1 MVNKIIALFSELSC
15 IFCPPKM
22 LVHLNHL
29 YNKLYTERMKK
40 VFASVGDNA
49 YIMSNIYVRGGQK
62 IIIGNNFYCY
72 WGVRIE
78 TYSCHNGMKFNPQII
93 IGNNVSINPDC
104 HIGAITFVGSGIVI
118 YSIFYISV
126 AENIRSYGQLRT
138 IGTTKKQ
145 IKKIVYLEGKKLAGI
160 GIPLGLIAGNLIGYF
175 IIPNGWNWLTSLI
188 MTVVVGIFAFF
199 ITMFSIRTPVK
210 RALRDFAAAGRSC
223 PSNCKAALSTRRGC
237 AVNA

>member
-1 MVNKIIALFSELSC
+1 MRIVNKIIALFSSNSC

-104 HIGAITFVGSGIVI
+104 HIGAINRIEIHDGVLMASRVFITDHFHGKINREELLVSPQKRILFAKGTVI
-118 YSIFYISV
+118 IKKNAWLGEGV
-126 AENIRSYGQLRT
+126 AVMPGVT
-138 IGTTKKQ
+138 IGENSVIGANAVVTKD
-145 IKKIVYLEGKKLAGI
+145 IPDNSIAV
-160 GIPLGLIAGNLIGYF
+160 GIPAKVIKQF
-175 IIPNGWNWLTSLI
+175 
-188 MTVVVGIFAFF
+188 
-199 ITMFSIRTPVK
+199 
-210 RALRDFAAAGRSC
+210 
-223 PSNCKAALSTRRGC
+223 
-237 AVNA
+237 

>member
-1 MVNKIIALFSELSC
+1 MRIVNKIIALFSELSC
-15 IFCPPKM
+15 IFYPPKM

-29 YNKLYTERMKK
+29 YNKLYSERMKK

-104 HIGAITFVGSGIVI
+104 HIGAINRIEIHDGVLMASRVFITDHFHGKINREELLVSPQKRILFAKGTVI
-118 YSIFYISV
+118 IKKNAWLGEGV
-126 AENIRSYGQLRT
+126 AVMPGVT
-138 IGTTKKQ
+138 IGENSVIGANAVVTKD
-145 IKKIVYLEGKKLAGI
+145 IPDNSIAV
-160 GIPLGLIAGNLIGYF
+160 GIPAKVIKQF
-175 IIPNGWNWLTSLI
+175 
-188 MTVVVGIFAFF
+188 
-199 ITMFSIRTPVK
+199 
-210 RALRDFAAAGRSC
+210 
-223 PSNCKAALSTRRGC
+223 
-237 AVNA
+237 

>member
-1 MVNKIIALFSELSC
+1 MRIVNKIIALFSELSC

-62 IIIGNNFYCY
+62 IIIGNNFYCF

-104 HIGAITFVGSGIVI
+104 HIGAINRIEIHDGVLMASRVFITDHFHGKINREELLVSPQKRILFAKGTVI
-118 YSIFYISV
+118 IKKNAWLGEGV
-126 AENIRSYGQLRT
+126 AVMPGVT
-138 IGTTKKQ
+138 IGENSVIGANAVVTKD
-145 IKKIVYLEGKKLAGI
+145 IPDNSIAV
-160 GIPLGLIAGNLIGYF
+160 GIPAKVIKQF
-175 IIPNGWNWLTSLI
+175 
-188 MTVVVGIFAFF
+188 
-199 ITMFSIRTPVK
+199 
-210 RALRDFAAAGRSC
+210 
-223 PSNCKAALSTRRGC
+223 
-237 AVNA
+237 

>member
-1 MVNKIIALFSELSC
+1 MRIVNKIIALFSELSC

-104 HIGAITFVGSGIVI
+104 HIGAINRIEIHDGVLMASRVFITDHFHGKINREELLVSPQKRILFAKGTVI
-118 YSIFYISV
+118 IKKNAWLGEGV
-126 AENIRSYGQLRT
+126 AVMPGVT
-138 IGTTKKQ
+138 IGENSVIGANAVVTKD
-145 IKKIVYLEGKKLAGI
+145 IPDNSIAV
-160 GIPLGLIAGNLIGYF
+160 GIPAKEIKQF
-175 IIPNGWNWLTSLI
+175 
-188 MTVVVGIFAFF
+188 
-199 ITMFSIRTPVK
+199 
-210 RALRDFAAAGRSC
+210 
-223 PSNCKAALSTRRGC
+223 
-237 AVNA
+237 

>member
-1 MVNKIIALFSELSC
+1 MRIVNKIIALFSELSC

-29 YNKLYTERMKK
+29 YNKLYKERMKK

-104 HIGAITFVGSGIVI
+104 HIGAINRIEIHDGVLMASRVFITDHFHGKINREELLVSPQKRILFAKGTVI
-118 YSIFYISV
+118 IKKNAWLGEGV
-126 AENIRSYGQLRT
+126 AVMPGVT
-138 IGTTKKQ
+138 IGENSVIGANAVVTKD
-145 IKKIVYLEGKKLAGI
+145 IPDNSIAV
-160 GIPLGLIAGNLIGYF
+160 GIPAKVIKQF
-175 IIPNGWNWLTSLI
+175 
-188 MTVVVGIFAFF
+188 
-199 ITMFSIRTPVK
+199 
-210 RALRDFAAAGRSC
+210 
-223 PSNCKAALSTRRGC
+223 
-237 AVNA
+237 

>member
-1 MVNKIIALFSELSC
+1 MYKEEIMRIVNKIIALFSELSC

-104 HIGAITFVGSGIVI
+104 HIGAINRIEIHDGVLMASRVFITDHFHGKINREELLVSPQKRILFAKGTVI
-118 YSIFYISV
+118 IKKNAWLGEGV
-126 AENIRSYGQLRT
+126 AVMPGVT
-138 IGTTKKQ
+138 IGENSVIGANAVVTKD
-145 IKKIVYLEGKKLAGI
+145 IPDNSIAV
-160 GIPLGLIAGNLIGYF
+160 GIPAKVIKQF
-175 IIPNGWNWLTSLI
+175 
-188 MTVVVGIFAFF
+188 
-199 ITMFSIRTPVK
+199 
-210 RALRDFAAAGRSC
+210 
-223 PSNCKAALSTRRGC
+223 
-237 AVNA
+237 

>member
-1 MVNKIIALFSELSC
+1 MRIVNKIIALFSELSC

-104 HIGAITFVGSGIVI
+104 HIGAINRIEIHDGVLMARRVFFSDHFHG
-118 YSIFYISV
+118 
-126 AENIRSYGQLRT
+126 
-138 IGTTKKQ
+138 
-145 IKKIVYLEGKKLAGI
+145 KINREG
-160 GIPLGLIAGNLIGYF
+160 
-175 IIPNGWNWLTSLI
+175 
-188 MTVVVGIFAFF
+188 
-199 ITMFSIRTPVK
+199 
-210 RALRDFAAAGRSC
+210 
-223 PSNCKAALSTRRGC
+223 NC
-237 AVNA
+237 

>member
-1 MVNKIIALFSELSC
+1 MRIVNKIIALFSELSC

-104 HIGAITFVGSGIVI
+104 HIGAINRIEIHDGVLMASRVFITDHFHGKINREELLVSPQKRILFAKGTVI
-118 YSIFYISV
+118 IKKNTWLGEGV
-126 AENIRSYGQLRT
+126 AVMPGVT
-138 IGTTKKQ
+138 IGENSVIGANAVVTKD
-145 IKKIVYLEGKKLAGI
+145 IPDNSIAV
-160 GIPLGLIAGNLIGYF
+160 GIPAKVIKQF
-175 IIPNGWNWLTSLI
+175 
-188 MTVVVGIFAFF
+188 
-199 ITMFSIRTPVK
+199 
-210 RALRDFAAAGRSC
+210 
-223 PSNCKAALSTRRGC
+223 
-237 AVNA
+237 

>member
-1 MVNKIIALFSELSC
+1 MRIVNKIIALFSELSC

-72 WGVRIE
+72 WGIRIE

-104 HIGAITFVGSGIVI
+104 HIGAINRIEIHDGVLMASRVFITDHFHGKINREELLVSPQKRILFAKGTVI
-118 YSIFYISV
+118 IKKNAWLGEGV
-126 AENIRSYGQLRT
+126 AVMPGVT
-138 IGTTKKQ
+138 IGENSVIGANAVVTKD
-145 IKKIVYLEGKKLAGI
+145 IPDNSIAV
-160 GIPLGLIAGNLIGYF
+160 GIPAKVIKQF
-175 IIPNGWNWLTSLI
+175 
-188 MTVVVGIFAFF
+188 
-199 ITMFSIRTPVK
+199 
-210 RALRDFAAAGRSC
+210 
-223 PSNCKAALSTRRGC
+223 
-237 AVNA
+237 

>member
-1 MVNKIIALFSELSC
+1 MRIVNKIIALFSELSC

-104 HIGAITFVGSGIVI
+104 HIGAINRIEIHDGVLMASRVFITDHFHGKINREDLLVSPQKRILFAKGTVI
-118 YSIFYISV
+118 IKKNAWLGEGV
-126 AENIRSYGQLRT
+126 AVMPGVT
-138 IGTTKKQ
+138 IGENSVIGANAVVTKD
-145 IKKIVYLEGKKLAGI
+145 IPDNSIAV
-160 GIPLGLIAGNLIGYF
+160 GIPAKVIKQF
-175 IIPNGWNWLTSLI
+175 
-188 MTVVVGIFAFF
+188 
-199 ITMFSIRTPVK
+199 
-210 RALRDFAAAGRSC
+210 
-223 PSNCKAALSTRRGC
+223 
-237 AVNA
+237 

>member
-1 MVNKIIALFSELSC
+1 MRIVNKIIALFSELSC

-62 IIIGNNFYCY
+62 IIIGNSFYCY

-104 HIGAITFVGSGIVI
+104 HIGAINRIEIHDGVLMASRVFITDHFHGKINREELLVSPQKRILFAKGTVI
-118 YSIFYISV
+118 IKKNAWLGEGV
-126 AENIRSYGQLRT
+126 AVMPGVT
-138 IGTTKKQ
+138 IGENSVIGANAVVTKD
-145 IKKIVYLEGKKLAGI
+145 IPDNSIAV
-160 GIPLGLIAGNLIGYF
+160 GIPAMVIKQF
-175 IIPNGWNWLTSLI
+175 
-188 MTVVVGIFAFF
+188 
-199 ITMFSIRTPVK
+199 
-210 RALRDFAAAGRSC
+210 
-223 PSNCKAALSTRRGC
+223 
-237 AVNA
+237 